1 MTVIKGKYRYV
12 SRNGVQKVRT
22 QIQKFKNKKLMKVQ
36 SKNVP
41 RYKVTKPGQHREIH
55 REEGRHVNSTTQSL
69 TGRQGCVYTQKHTE
83 G

>member
-1 MTVIKGKYRYV
+1 
-12 SRNGVQKVRT
+12 
-22 QIQKFKNKKLMKVQ
+22 MKVQ

-41 RYKVTKPGQHREIH
+41 GYKVTKPGQHREIH